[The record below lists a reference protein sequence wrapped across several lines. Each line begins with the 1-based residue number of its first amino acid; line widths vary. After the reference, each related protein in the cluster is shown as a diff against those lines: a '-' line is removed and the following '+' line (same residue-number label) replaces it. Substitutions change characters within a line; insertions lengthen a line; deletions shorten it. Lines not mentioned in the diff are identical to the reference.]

1 MKIRILLLLLL
12 ISTVSAS
19 TKLFILGTGTPNPN
33 PERMGSSYLVLAND
47 EPYLFDYGTGVIRR
61 IAAFSPSWG
70 GEYQAL
76 EVENLKY
83 AFLTHIHSDHTLGL
97 ADLIITPWIMGRSE
111 PLKIFGPKGAKNM
124 HTNIIKAYQPD
135 IDYRIYG
142 TQPQNST
149 GYKVIFNELKD
160 KFVYQDEN
168 IKVTAFLNDHGDLQE
183 SYGFLI
189 ETTDKKIL
197 ISGDT
202 AMSKNLISYGENLD
216 YLIHEIYSQKG
227 FNNKTPDWQ
236 KYHQAHHTSPKEVAA
251 IAKLLQPKSL
261 ILSHILFWGSSEQ
274 EILDEVKTFY
284 SGKIIVAEDGMIF
297 E

>member
-47 EPYLFDYGTGVIRR
+47 EPYLFDYGTGVVRR
-61 IAAFSPSWG
+61 IAAFSTSWG

-149 GYKVIFNELKD
+149 GYKVIFNELRD

-236 KYHQAHHTSPKEVAA
+236 KYHQAHHTGPKEVAE
-251 IAKLLQPKSL
+251 IANLLQPKSL

>member
-12 ISTVSAS
+12 ISTASAS

-47 EPYLFDYGTGVIRR
+47 EPYLFDYGTGVVRR
-61 IAAFSPSWG
+61 IASFSPSWG

-168 IKVTAFLNDHGDLQE
+168 IKVTAFSNDHGDLQE

-202 AMSKNLISYGENLD
+202 TMSKNLISYGEDLD

-236 KYHQAHHTSPKEVAA
+236 KYHQAHHTGPKEVAE
-251 IAKLLQPKSL
+251 IANLLQPKSL

-297 E
+297 D

>member
-1 MKIRILLLLLL
+1 MKIRILLILLL
-12 ISTVSAS
+12 ISTASAS

-47 EPYLFDYGTGVIRR
+47 EPYLFDYGTGVVRR
-61 IAAFSPSWG
+61 IAAFSSSWG

-236 KYHQAHHTSPKEVAA
+236 KYHQAHHTGPKEVAE
-251 IAKLLQPKSL
+251 IANLLQPKSL

>member
-12 ISTVSAS
+12 ISTASAS

-47 EPYLFDYGTGVIRR
+47 EPYLFDYGTGVVRR
-61 IAAFSPSWG
+61 IASFSPSWG

-111 PLKIFGPKGAKNM
+111 PLKIFGPKGAKYM

-168 IKVTAFLNDHGDLQE
+168 IKVTAFSNDHGDLQE

-202 AMSKNLISYGENLD
+202 TMSKNLISYGEDLD

-236 KYHQAHHTSPKEVAA
+236 KYHQAHHTGPKEVAE
-251 IAKLLQPKSL
+251 IANLLQPKSL

-284 SGKIIVAEDGMIF
+284 SGKIVVAEDGMIF
-297 E
+297 D

>member
-12 ISTVSAS
+12 ISTASAS

-47 EPYLFDYGTGVIRR
+47 EPYLFDYGTGVVRR
-61 IAAFSPSWG
+61 IAAFSTSWG

-168 IKVTAFLNDHGDLQE
+168 IKVTAFLNDHGDLKE

-189 ETTDKKIL
+189 ETKDKKIL

-284 SGKIIVAEDGMIF
+284 SGKIVVAEDGMIF

>member
-135 IDYRIYG
+135 IDYRIFG

-236 KYHQAHHTSPKEVAA
+236 KYHQAHHTGPKEVAE
-251 IAKLLQPKSL
+251 IANLLQPKSL

>member
-1 MKIRILLLLLL
+1 MNIRIILLFF
-12 ISTVSAS
+12 IVSTASAS

-47 EPYLFDYGTGVIRR
+47 EPYLFDFGTGVIRR

-70 GEYQAL
+70 GDYKAL
-76 EVENLKY
+76 EVENIKH

-97 ADLIITPWIMGRSE
+97 ADLIITPWIMGRTD
-111 PLKIFGPKGAKNM
+111 PLKIYGPKGAKNM
-124 HTNIIKAYQPD
+124 HKNIIEAYQPD

-142 TQPQNST
+142 TQPQNNT
-149 GYKVIFNELKD
+149 GYNVIFTELKD
-160 KFVYQDEN
+160 RFIYEDKN
-168 IKVTAFLNDHGDLQE
+168 IKITAFLNDHGDLQE
-183 SYGFLI
+183 SYGFFI
-189 ETTDKKIL
+189 ETADKKIL

-202 AMSKNLISYGENLD
+202 AKSKNLISYGDDLD

-236 KYHQAHHTSPKEVAA
+236 KYHKAHHTGPKDVAE
-251 IAKLLQPKSL
+251 IANLLKPKNL
-261 ILSHILFWGSSEQ
+261 ILSHILFWGSSEE

-284 SGKIIVAEDGMIF
+284 SGTVIVAEDGMVF
-297 E
+297 D

>member
-12 ISTVSAS
+12 ISTASAS

-47 EPYLFDYGTGVIRR
+47 EPYLFDYGTGVVRR
-61 IAAFSPSWG
+61 IASFSPSWG

-97 ADLIITPWIMGRSE
+97 ADLIITPWIMGRTE
-111 PLKIFGPKGAKNM
+111 PLKIFGPKGAKYM

-168 IKVTAFLNDHGDLQE
+168 IKVTAFSNDHGDLQE

-189 ETTDKKIL
+189 ETIDKRIL

-202 AMSKNLISYGENLD
+202 AMSKNLISYGEDLD

-227 FNNKTPDWQ
+227 FDNKTPDWQ
-236 KYHQAHHTSPKEVAA
+236 KYHQAHHTGPKEVAE
-251 IAKLLQPKSL
+251 IANLLQPKSF

-284 SGKIIVAEDGMIF
+284 TGKIIVAEDGMIF
-297 E
+297 D

>member
-12 ISTVSAS
+12 ISTASAS

-33 PERMGSSYLVLAND
+33 PERMGSSYLVLANN

-70 GEYQAL
+70 GEYQTL
-76 EVENLKY
+76 EVKNLKH

-202 AMSKNLISYGENLD
+202 AISKNLISHGENLD

-236 KYHQAHHTSPKEVAA
+236 KYHQAHHTGPKEVAE
-251 IAKLLQPKSL
+251 IANLLQPKSL

>member
-12 ISTVSAS
+12 ISTASAS

-236 KYHQAHHTSPKEVAA
+236 KYHQAHHTGPKEVAE
-251 IAKLLQPKSL
+251 IANLLQPKSL

-274 EILDEVKTFY
+274 EILDEGKTFY

>member
-1 MKIRILLLLLL
+1 MLPSNNIANGVVTSSITKAQVAAQTEYDEDKTINLKAEVVDIAGNKAV
-12 ISTVSAS
+12 INIAS

-47 EPYLFDYGTGVIRR
+47 EPYLFDYGTGVVRR
-61 IAAFSPSWG
+61 IASFSPSWG

-111 PLKIFGPKGAKNM
+111 PLKIFGPKGAKYM

-168 IKVTAFLNDHGDLQE
+168 IKVTAFSNDHGDLQE

-202 AMSKNLISYGENLD
+202 TMSKNLISFINPLKD
-216 YLIHEIYSQKG
+216 
-227 FNNKTPDWQ
+227 
-236 KYHQAHHTSPKEVAA
+236 
-251 IAKLLQPKSL
+251 
-261 ILSHILFWGSSEQ
+261 
-274 EILDEVKTFY
+274 
-284 SGKIIVAEDGMIF
+284 
-297 E
+297 

>member
-12 ISTVSAS
+12 ISTASAS

-189 ETTDKKIL
+189 ETKDKKIL

-236 KYHQAHHTSPKEVAA
+236 KYHQAHHTGPKEVAE
-251 IAKLLQPKSL
+251 IANLLQPKSL

>member
-12 ISTVSAS
+12 ISTASAS

-160 KFVYQDEN
+160 KFVYQDGN

-236 KYHQAHHTSPKEVAA
+236 KYHQAHHTGPKEVAE
-251 IAKLLQPKSL
+251 IANLLQPKSL

>member
-12 ISTVSAS
+12 ISTASAS

-47 EPYLFDYGTGVIRR
+47 EPYLFDYGTGVVRR

-83 AFLTHIHSDHTLGL
+83 AFLTHIHSDHSLGL

-124 HTNIIKAYQPD
+124 HINIIKAYQPD
-135 IDYRIYG
+135 IDYRIFG

-189 ETTDKKIL
+189 ETNDKKIL

-236 KYHQAHHTSPKEVAA
+236 EYHQAHHTGPKEVAA
-251 IAKLLQPKSL
+251 IANLLQPKSL

>member
-12 ISTVSAS
+12 ISTASAS

-70 GEYQAL
+70 GKYQAL

-236 KYHQAHHTSPKEVAA
+236 KYHQAHHTGPKEVAE
-251 IAKLLQPKSL
+251 IANLLQPKSL

>member
-189 ETTDKKIL
+189 ETKDKKIL

-236 KYHQAHHTSPKEVAA
+236 KYHQAHHTGPKEVAE
-251 IAKLLQPKSL
+251 IANLLQPKSL

>member
-12 ISTVSAS
+12 ISTASAS

-47 EPYLFDYGTGVIRR
+47 EPYLFDYGTGVVRR
-61 IAAFSPSWG
+61 IASFSPSWG

-111 PLKIFGPKGAKNM
+111 PLKIFGPKGAKYM

-168 IKVTAFLNDHGDLQE
+168 IKVTAFSNDHGDLQE

-189 ETTDKKIL
+189 ETIDKRIL

-202 AMSKNLISYGENLD
+202 AMSKNLISYGEDLD

-236 KYHQAHHTSPKEVAA
+236 KYHQAHHTGPKEVAE
-251 IAKLLQPKSL
+251 IANLLQPKSL

>member
-12 ISTVSAS
+12 ISTASAS

-47 EPYLFDYGTGVIRR
+47 EPYLFDYGTGVVRR
-61 IAAFSPSWG
+61 IAAFSTSWG

-135 IDYRIYG
+135 IDYRIFG

-236 KYHQAHHTSPKEVAA
+236 KYHQAHHTGPKEVAE
-251 IAKLLQPKSL
+251 IANLLQPKSL

-284 SGKIIVAEDGMIF
+284 SGKIVVAEDGMIF

>member
-12 ISTVSAS
+12 ISTASAS

-236 KYHQAHHTSPKEVAA
+236 KYHQAHHTGPKEVAE
-251 IAKLLQPKSL
+251 IANLLQPKSL

-284 SGKIIVAEDGMIF
+284 SGEFIVAEDGMIF

>member
-47 EPYLFDYGTGVIRR
+47 EPYLFDYGTGVVRR
-61 IAAFSPSWG
+61 IAAFSTSWG

-168 IKVTAFLNDHGDLQE
+168 IKVTAFLNDHGDLKE

-189 ETTDKKIL
+189 ETKDKKIL

>member
-12 ISTVSAS
+12 ISTASAS

-189 ETTDKKIL
+189 ETKDKKIL

>member
-12 ISTVSAS
+12 IPTASAS

-135 IDYRIYG
+135 IDYRIFG

-189 ETTDKKIL
+189 ETKDKKIL

-236 KYHQAHHTSPKEVAA
+236 KYHQAHHTGPKEVAE
-251 IAKLLQPKSL
+251 IANLLQPKSL

>member
-12 ISTVSAS
+12 ISTASAS

-83 AFLTHIHSDHTLGL
+83 SFLTHIHSDHTLGL

-236 KYHQAHHTSPKEVAA
+236 KYHQAHHTGPREVAE
-251 IAKLLQPKSL
+251 IANLLQPKSL

>member
-12 ISTVSAS
+12 ISTASAS

-202 AMSKNLISYGENLD
+202 AMSKNLISYEQFESFKSRNL
-216 YLIHEIYSQKG
+216 
-227 FNNKTPDWQ
+227 F
-236 KYHQAHHTSPKEVAA
+236 
-251 IAKLLQPKSL
+251 AKRL
-261 ILSHILFWGSSEQ
+261 
-274 EILDEVKTFY
+274 
-284 SGKIIVAEDGMIF
+284 
-297 E
+297 

>member
-12 ISTVSAS
+12 ISTASAS

-135 IDYRIYG
+135 IDYRIFG

-236 KYHQAHHTSPKEVAA
+236 KYHQAHHTGPKEVAE
-251 IAKLLQPKSL
+251 IANLLQPKSL

>member
-1 MKIRILLLLLL
+1 MKIRILILLLL
-12 ISTVSAS
+12 ISTASAS

-236 KYHQAHHTSPKEVAA
+236 KYHQAHHTGPKEVAE
-251 IAKLLQPKSL
+251 IANLLQPKSL

>member
-12 ISTVSAS
+12 ISTASAS

-168 IKVTAFLNDHGDLQE
+168 IKVTAFSNDHGDLQE

-189 ETTDKKIL
+189 ETIDKRIL

-202 AMSKNLISYGENLD
+202 AMSKNLISYGEDLD

>member
-12 ISTVSAS
+12 ISTASAS

-227 FNNKTPDWQ
+227 VNNKTPDWQ
-236 KYHQAHHTSPKEVAA
+236 KYHQAHHTGPKEVAE
-251 IAKLLQPKSL
+251 IANLLQPKSL

>member
-149 GYKVIFNELKD
+149 GYKVIFNELRD

-236 KYHQAHHTSPKEVAA
+236 KYHQAHHTGPKEVAE
-251 IAKLLQPKSL
+251 IANLLQPKSL

>member
-12 ISTVSAS
+12 ISTASAS

-160 KFVYQDEN
+160 KFVYEDEN

>member
-12 ISTVSAS
+12 ISTASAS

-47 EPYLFDYGTGVIRR
+47 EPYLFDYGTGVVRR
-61 IAAFSPSWG
+61 IAAFSTSWG

-236 KYHQAHHTSPKEVAA
+236 KYHQAHHTGPKEVAE
-251 IAKLLQPKSL
+251 IANLLQPKSL

>member
-12 ISTVSAS
+12 ISTASAS

-124 HTNIIKAYQPD
+124 HNNIIKAYQPD

-236 KYHQAHHTSPKEVAA
+236 KYHQAHHTGPKEVAE
-251 IAKLLQPKSL
+251 IANLLQPKSL

>member
-236 KYHQAHHTSPKEVAA
+236 KYHQAHHTGPKEVAE
-251 IAKLLQPKSL
+251 IANLLQPKSL

>member
-12 ISTVSAS
+12 ISTASAS

-168 IKVTAFLNDHGDLQE
+168 IKVTAFLNDHGALQE

-236 KYHQAHHTSPKEVAA
+236 KYHQAHHTGPKEVAE
-251 IAKLLQPKSL
+251 IANLLQPKSL

>member
-12 ISTVSAS
+12 ISTASAS

-47 EPYLFDYGTGVIRR
+47 EPYLFDYGTGVVRR
-61 IAAFSPSWG
+61 IASFSPSWG

-97 ADLIITPWIMGRSE
+97 ADLIITPWIMGRTE
-111 PLKIFGPKGAKNM
+111 PLKIFGPKGAKYM

-168 IKVTAFLNDHGDLQE
+168 IKVTAFSNDHGDLQE

-189 ETTDKKIL
+189 ETIDKRIL

-202 AMSKNLISYGENLD
+202 AMSKNLISYGEDLD

-227 FNNKTPDWQ
+227 FDNKTPDWQ
-236 KYHQAHHTSPKEVAA
+236 KYHQAHHTGPKEVAE
-251 IAKLLQPKSL
+251 IANLLQPKSL

-284 SGKIIVAEDGMIF
+284 TGKIIVAEDGMIF
-297 E
+297 D